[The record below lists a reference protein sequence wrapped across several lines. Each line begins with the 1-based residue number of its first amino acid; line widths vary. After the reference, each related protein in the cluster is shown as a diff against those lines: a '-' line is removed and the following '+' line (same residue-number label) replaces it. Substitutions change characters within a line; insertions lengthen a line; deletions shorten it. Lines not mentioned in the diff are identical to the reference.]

1 MDKEM
6 LVFRKDREFYNI
18 QVSDIVCIERRK
30 SVVWVRM
37 SDGTFLELSNT
48 SLVKIL
54 QNTSSDKLQRCGR
67 SAIINRDYIYAVDPG
82 NQFVILR
89 NGLGTLEL
97 GVYFK
102 NGILQSL
109 ADKDDEFLLRIDNI
123 RYVIREEDFLYA
135 KNTKRVLHVY
145 MRDGYEFLVTQK
157 PIDFILRQINS
168 KRIIRC
174 ARGVLVNCNH
184 IRNVDT
190 EKRQLQLINGVELTI
205 GSSFLE
211 EFGTKTES

>member
-6 LVFRKDREFYNI
+6 LVFRKDRDIYNI
-18 QVSDIVCIERRK
+18 KVSDIVCIERRK

-54 QNTSSDKLQRCGR
+54 QNTSSDKLQQCGR

-82 NQFVILR
+82 NHFVILR
-89 NGLGTLEL
+89 YGLGTLEL

-102 NGILQSL
+102 DGILAGL
-109 ADKDDEFLLRIDNI
+109 ADRDDEFLLRIDNI
-123 RYVIREEDFLYA
+123 RYVIREQDFLYA
-135 KNTKRVLHVY
+135 KNAKRVLHVY
-145 MRDGYEFLVTQK
+145 MKDGNEFLVSQK

-174 ARGVLVNCNH
+174 ARGVLVNCGY
-184 IRNVDT
+184 IRNVDAD
-190 EKRQLQLINGVELTI
+190 KRQLRLINGEELAI
-205 GSSFLE
+205 GSSYLE
-211 EFGTKTES
+211 HFCPEIKG